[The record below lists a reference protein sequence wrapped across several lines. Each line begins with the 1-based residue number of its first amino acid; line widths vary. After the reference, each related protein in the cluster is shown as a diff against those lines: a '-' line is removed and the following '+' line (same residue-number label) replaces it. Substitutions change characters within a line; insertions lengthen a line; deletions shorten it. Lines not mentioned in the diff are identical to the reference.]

1 MIDFTKPSYCY
12 NYPERGQAW
21 VMENVCCNKDL
32 RPDFLP
38 AALSV
43 VERML
48 ESDEFTDHEREVYQH
63 YIVESLTLKDTGK
76 LMGISSS
83 RSREIL
89 MKAARKLHSKK
100 NIRIFNTAMAIPLRE
115 AEKFTTAR
123 EVRNEYFESEN
134 WSMEE
139 TRKIYAY
146 LSDHFTFCWYSR
158 CDENGYCLI
167 KYYQLIDA
175 LEKKMETTTLE
186 EFFRDI
192 DEDVCELMN
201 QYFMDHPYINYGDV
215 PRAVP
220 KTLYIDYGKILRNR
234 KPKTYDPK
242 VIDPMKHETFIERVK
257 AYKYKLK
264 EMENEVKIPNDEP
277 ISEPCTMRYML
288 YFTLPYPDNIFY
300 FLKDSGLLN
309 KYDLMVSKKQHKQ
322 IADRFI
328 YWAENKYHGKYLKTV
343 NAVFSA
349 RNLRDDPDWK
359 TNLDEIAG
367 RISYKHSRRTT
378 RIAILGNMNVIR
390 SDYMAESDEVFQ
402 KNRKCPIEEV
412 IAKYDL
418 SDTAIRTIGHLNAK
432 TYGAFAKMVI
442 DWKVT
447 DATFFNN
454 WADIYKIN
462 QMLSDIKYIYYDFDG
477 TFTDKSIVIP
487 YLMEYKKVANEDVDY
502 LKRRAVRMSSDI
514 LLRPIIMNQTK
525 LITQKHIDALK
536 NYDIRTIMDLINAN
550 KEGFNFANVSSMTS
564 YAAKMILI
572 YMSYLNTYD
581 LFTHSSDE
589 DDEDDNE

>member
-1 MIDFTKPSYCY
+1 MIDFSKPSYCY
-12 NYPERGQAW
+12 KYPERGQAW
-21 VMENVCCNKDL
+21 VMENVCCNKDI

-48 ESDEFTDHEREVYQH
+48 KSDEFTDKEREVYQH
-63 YIVESLTLKDTGK
+63 YIVECLTLNETGK
-76 LMGISSS
+76 LMGISGS

-89 MKAARKLHSKK
+89 MHAARKLHSRK
-100 NIRIFNTAMAIPLRE
+100 NIKIFNTAMEIPLRE
-115 AEKFTTAR
+115 AEKFTIAR
-123 EVRNEYFESEN
+123 EVRKEYFESDN
-134 WSMEE
+134 WSIEE

-146 LSDHFTFCWYSR
+146 LSDHFTFFWYSR
-158 CDENGYCLI
+158 GEEKGYCPI
-167 KYYQLIDA
+167 RYDQLTEA
-175 LEKKMETTTLE
+175 LEKEMESTTLE
-186 EFFRDI
+186 ELFHDI

-242 VIDPMKHETFIERVK
+242 VIDPMKHETFIDRVK
-257 AYKYKLK
+257 AYKVKLK
-264 EMENEVKIPNDEP
+264 EMENEAKIPDDEP

-288 YFTLPYPDNIFY
+288 YFTLPRPDNIFY

-309 KYDLMVSKKQHKQ
+309 KYDVMISKKQHKQ
-322 IADRFI
+322 IADRFM

-343 NAVFSA
+343 NAVFIA

-367 RISYKHSRRTT
+367 RLSHKHGQHAT

-390 SDYMAESDEVFQ
+390 SDYMAESDEVFS
-402 KNRKCPIEEV
+402 KNRNRPIEEV
-412 IAKYDL
+412 IAEYDL
-418 SDTAIRTIGHLNAK
+418 SDTSIRTIGHLNAK
-432 TYGAFAKMVI
+432 TYGDFAKMVI

-447 DATFFNN
+447 DAAFFNN
-454 WADIYKIN
+454 WADINKVN
-462 QMLSDIKYIYYDFDG
+462 QMLTDIKYIYYSTDG
-477 TFTDKSIVIP
+477 TFDDKSIVIP

-502 LKRRAVRMSSDI
+502 LKRRAIRMSSDV
-514 LLRPIIMNQTK
+514 LLRPIIINQTK
-525 LITQKHIDALK
+525 VITQKHIDALR
-536 NYDIRTIMDLINAN
+536 NYEIRTIMDLINSN
-550 KEGFNFANVSSMTS
+550 KKGFNFANVSGMTP

-572 YMSYLNTYD
+572 YMSYLNMYD
-581 LFTHSSDE
+581 VFTNNSNE
-589 DDEDDNE
+589 DN